1 MAADPIDERYD
12 EIVHGL
18 RALPGAPAELRGR
31 VLEVAAV
38 ADTPRPPRR
47 GLRLAVVMAL
57 LVAAFVAVISLTSG
71 GSGSKKSSGSSGG
84 SLEALPSRARPRA
97 AGKTLTTATHSARLG
112 QANRPFSRTKLRDS
126 GGLPITPG
134 RLTEVHASLRLRVP
148 SVDRLSQATTRAM
161 RITRSLGGFVQSVDY
176 GTPSGGN
183 GDAYL
188 TVRIPVGNVQKAV
201 TRFTA
206 LGSIL
211 SQHLSIR
218 DLQNQA
224 NAEELRILQLRQLAA
239 QLRAKLAGSLTPE
252 ERVAVQA
259 RLDAVRGQ
267 LRAKTGQHAGTLRQ
281 GRLSTFQLELTTRK
295 GAAAA
300 PSHPGRIG
308 RAARH
313 AYSALSKLL
322 AGLLYV
328 LIVLSPLLVLA
339 AAVLWGARYRRR
351 RVEQRLLAR
360 A

>member
-12 EIVHGL
+12 EIVRGL
-18 RALPGAPAELRGR
+18 RTLPGAPAELRGR
-31 VLEVAAV
+31 VLELAAV
-38 ADTPRPPRR
+38 ADTPRPRRR
-47 GLRLAVVMAL
+47 GLRIALALGLVV
-57 LVAAFVAVISLTSG
+57 VAAVAAISLTSG
-71 GSGSKKSSGSSGG
+71 GSRPGQQKLLAGEAATGG
-84 SLEALPSRARPRA
+84 KAATRA
-97 AGKTLTTATHSARLG
+97 ATPNRTVLAPTFHENP
-112 QANRPFSRTKLRDS
+112 QAV
-126 GGLPITPG
+126 GLPVTRG
-134 RLTEVHASLRLRVP
+134 RLTEVHASLRLRVK
-148 SVDRLSQATTRAM
+148 SVDRLSKATARAM

-224 NAEELRILQLRQLAA
+224 NAEVLRILQLRELAA
-239 QLRAKLAGSLTPE
+239 QLRAKLQGSLTPE

-259 RLDAVRGQ
+259 RLDAVRGL

-281 GRLSTFQLELTTRK
+281 GRLSTFELELTTRK
-295 GAAAA
+295 GAAAT

-308 RAARH
+308 RAAKH
-313 AYSALSKLL
+313 AFSALSKTI
-322 AGLLYV
+322 AGLLYA

>member
-1 MAADPIDERYD
+1 MATDAFDGRYD
-12 EIVHGL
+12 EIVRGL
-18 RALPGAPAELRGR
+18 RALPGAPEELRGR
-31 VLEVAAV
+31 VLELAAV
-38 ADTPRPPRR
+38 ADPPRPPRR
-47 GLRLAVVMAL
+47 GLRLVVVVAL
-57 LVAAFVAVISLTSG
+57 LVAALVAAISLTSG
-71 GSGSKKSSGSSGG
+71 GGSGTKKSASYGA
-84 SLEALPSRARPRA
+84 SLEARPAAAPGRTRA
-97 AGKTLTTATHSARLG
+97 KTFTTHSAQLG
-112 QANRPFSRTKLRDS
+112 QANRALNPTLHDS
-126 GGLPITPG
+126 VGLPITPG
-134 RLTEVHASLRLRVP
+134 RLTEVHAALRLRVRN
-148 SVDRLSQATTRAM
+148 VEGLSKATAHAM

-224 NAEELRILQLRQLAA
+224 NADELRILQLRQLAA

-259 RLDAVRGQ
+259 RLDAVRGL
-267 LRAKTGQHAGTLRQ
+267 LRAKSGQHAGTLRQ

-300 PSHPGRIG
+300 PSHPGPIE

-313 AYSALSKLL
+313 AFSALSTTI

>member
-1 MAADPIDERYD
+1 
-12 EIVHGL
+12 
-18 RALPGAPAELRGR
+18 
-31 VLEVAAV
+31 
-38 ADTPRPPRR
+38 
-47 GLRLAVVMAL
+47 
-57 LVAAFVAVISLTSG
+57 
-71 GSGSKKSSGSSGG
+71 
-84 SLEALPSRARPRA
+84 
-97 AGKTLTTATHSARLG
+97 
-112 QANRPFSRTKLRDS
+112 
-126 GGLPITPG
+126 
-134 RLTEVHASLRLRVP
+134 
-148 SVDRLSQATTRAM
+148 
-161 RITRSLGGFVQSVDY
+161 
-176 GTPSGGN
+176 
-183 GDAYL
+183 
-188 TVRIPVGNVQKAV
+188 VQKAV

-224 NAEELRILQLRQLAA
+224 NAEVLRILQLRQLAA

-281 GRLSTFQLELTTRK
+281 GRLSTFELELTTRK

-300 PSHPGRIG
+300 PAHPGRIG

-313 AYSALSKLL
+313 AFSALSKTI
-322 AGLLYV
+322 AGLLYA

-339 AAVLWGARYRRR
+339 AAVLWGARFRRR

>member
-12 EIVHGL
+12 EIVRGL

-31 VLEVAAV
+31 VLELAAV
-38 ADTPRPPRR
+38 ADTPRPRRR
-47 GLRLAVVMAL
+47 GLRIAIGLSLAVVAA
-57 LVAAFVAVISLTSG
+57 VAAISLTSG
-71 GSGSKKSSGSSGG
+71 GGSRSGQEKLAGAAAGG
-84 SLEALPSRARPRA
+84 GNKAATPQRA
-97 AGKTLTTATHSARLG
+97 APHRAVFAPATRQKLTDL
-112 QANRPFSRTKLRDS
+112 
-126 GGLPITPG
+126 GLPITPG
-134 RLTEVHASLRLRVP
+134 RLTEVHASLRLRVR
-148 SVDRLSQATTRAM
+148 SVDALSKATAHAM

-224 NAEELRILQLRQLAA
+224 NAEVLRILQLRQLAA
-239 QLRAKLAGSLTPE
+239 QLRAKLRGQLAPE

-259 RLDAVRGQ
+259 RLDAVRGL

-300 PSHPGRIG
+300 PSHPGPIE

-313 AYSALSKLL
+313 AFSALSKTI

-351 RVEQRLLAR
+351 RGEQRLLAR

>member
-12 EIVHGL
+12 EIVRGL

-31 VLEVAAV
+31 VLELAAA
-38 ADTPRPPRR
+38 ADAPRPRRR
-47 GLRLAVVMAL
+47 GLTLAVAIGLLAVA
-57 LVAAFVAVISLTSG
+57 LVAGIVLTSG
-71 GSGSKKSSGSSGG
+71 GSQPGQKAAGG
-84 SLEALPSRARPRA
+84 GGGEAARPATGATPHRA
-97 AGKTLTTATHSARLG
+97 VFAPLRQKPTAL
-112 QANRPFSRTKLRDS
+112 DS
-126 GGLPITPG
+126 GVQLPVSPG
-134 RLTEVHASLRLRVP
+134 RLTEVHASLRLRVS
-148 SVDRLSQATTRAM
+148 SVNRLSKATARAM
-161 RITRSLGGFVQSVDY
+161 KITRNLGGFVQSVDY

-188 TVRIPVGNVQKAV
+188 TVRIPVARVQQAV
-201 TRFTA
+201 ARFTT
-206 LGSIL
+206 LGTIL

-218 DLQNQA
+218 DLQDQS
-224 NAEELRILQLRQLAA
+224 NAEVLRILRLRQLAA
-239 QLRAKLAGSLTPE
+239 ELRAKLRGQLTPE

-259 RLDAVRGQ
+259 RLDAVRGL
-267 LRAKTGQHAGTLRQ
+267 LRAKTGQHAGTLRK

-300 PSHPGRIG
+300 PGHPGRIE

-313 AYSALSKLL
+313 ALHALATTI
-322 AGLLYV
+322 AGLLYA

>member
-1 MAADPIDERYD
+1 
-12 EIVHGL
+12 
-18 RALPGAPAELRGR
+18 
-31 VLEVAAV
+31 VLELAAV
-38 ADTPRPPRR
+38 ADTPRPRRR
-47 GLRLAVVMAL
+47 GLRLVVVIAL
-57 LVAAFVAVISLTSG
+57 LAAALVAAISLSSGG
-71 GSGSKKSSGSSGG
+71 GSGTKKSASSGA
-84 SLEALPSRARPRA
+84 SVEARPSLAPKRQRE
-97 AGKTLTTATHSARLG
+97 KTFTTATHSAGLPPVQG
-112 QANRPFSRTKLRDS
+112 AFNGSGSRAV
-126 GGLPITPG
+126 GLPISPG
-134 RLTEVHASLRLRVP
+134 RLTEVHASLQLRVRN
-148 SVDRLSQATTRAM
+148 VDGLSKATAHAM

-218 DLQNQA
+218 DLQDQA

-259 RLDAVRGQ
+259 RLDAVRGL
-267 LRAKTGQHAGTLRQ
+267 LRAKTGQHSGTLRQ
-281 GRLSTFQLELTTRK
+281 GRLSTFELELTTRK

-300 PSHPGRIG
+300 PAHPGRIG
-308 RAARH
+308 RAVRH
-313 AYSALSKLL
+313 AFSALSKTI
-322 AGLLYV
+322 AGALYA

-339 AAVLWGARYRRR
+339 AAVLWGERYRRR

>member
-1 MAADPIDERYD
+1 
-12 EIVHGL
+12 
-18 RALPGAPAELRGR
+18 
-31 VLEVAAV
+31 
-38 ADTPRPPRR
+38 
-47 GLRLAVVMAL
+47 
-57 LVAAFVAVISLTSG
+57 
-71 GSGSKKSSGSSGG
+71 
-84 SLEALPSRARPRA
+84 
-97 AGKTLTTATHSARLG
+97 
-112 QANRPFSRTKLRDS
+112 
-126 GGLPITPG
+126 
-134 RLTEVHASLRLRVP
+134 
-148 SVDRLSQATTRAM
+148 
-161 RITRSLGGFVQSVDY
+161 
-176 GTPSGGN
+176 
-183 GDAYL
+183 
-188 TVRIPVGNVQKAV
+188 VQKAV

-224 NAEELRILQLRQLAA
+224 NAEVLRILQLRQLAA

-259 RLDAVRGQ
+259 RLDAVRGL

-281 GRLSTFQLELTTRK
+281 GRLSTFELELTTRK

-300 PSHPGRIG
+300 PAHPGRIG

-313 AYSALSKLL
+313 AFSALSKTI

-339 AAVLWGARYRRR
+339 AAVLWGARFRRR

>member
-12 EIVHGL
+12 EIVRGL

-31 VLEVAAV
+31 VLELAAV
-38 ADTPRPPRR
+38 ADTPRPRRR
-47 GLRLAVVMAL
+47 GLRVAVVFTL
-57 LVAAFVAVISLTSG
+57 LVVAAVAAISLTSG
-71 GSGSKKSSGSSGG
+71 GGPRTEQRSAGG
-84 SLEALPSRARPRA
+84 NVAAFPSTGAQHRTALSPR
-97 AGKTLTTATHSARLG
+97 THSATFGR
-112 QANRPFSRTKLRDS
+112 NRALRDEA
-126 GGLPITPG
+126 LPITPG

-148 SVDRLSQATTRAM
+148 NVDGLSKATARAM

-206 LGSIL
+206 LGAIQA
-211 SQHLSIR
+211 QHLSIR

-224 NAEELRILQLRQLAA
+224 NAEVLRILQLRQLAA

-259 RLDAVRGQ
+259 RLDAVRGS
-267 LRAKTGQHAGTLRQ
+267 LRAKTGQHAGTLRE
-281 GRLSTFQLELTTRK
+281 GRLSTFELELTTRK

-313 AYSALSKLL
+313 AFSALSKTI

>member
-12 EIVHGL
+12 DIVRGL
-18 RALPGAPAELRGR
+18 RALPGAPEELHGR
-31 VLEVAAV
+31 VLELATAA
-38 ADTPRPPRR
+38 DRPRSRRR
-47 GLRLAVVMAL
+47 GLRLALGLGLAA
-57 LVAAFVAVISLTSG
+57 VAAIAAISLTSG
-71 GSGSKKSSGSSGG
+71 GSRPGQQKLAGEAASGG
-84 SLEALPSRARPRA
+84 KAATPQRATPHRAVFAPAARPH
-97 AGKTLTTATHSARLG
+97 LTDL
-112 QANRPFSRTKLRDS
+112 
-126 GGLPITPG
+126 GLPITPG
-134 RLTEVHASLRLRVP
+134 RLTEVHASLRLRVR
-148 SVDRLSQATTRAM
+148 SVDALSKATARTM

-211 SQHLSIR
+211 SQQLSIR

-239 QLRAKLAGSLTPE
+239 QLRAKLQGSLTPE

-259 RLDAVRGQ
+259 RLDAVRGL

-281 GRLSTFQLELTTRK
+281 GRLSTFELELTTRK
-295 GAAAA
+295 STAAA

-313 AYSALSKLL
+313 AFSALSKTI
-322 AGLLYV
+322 AGALYA
-328 LIVLSPLLVLA
+328 LIVLSPLLLLA

>member
-12 EIVHGL
+12 EIVRGL
-18 RALPGAPAELRGR
+18 RALPGAPADLRGR
-31 VLEVAAV
+31 VLELAAV
-38 ADTPRPPRR
+38 ADTPRPRRR
-47 GLRLAVVMAL
+47 GLTLAVAIGL
-57 LVAAFVAVISLTSG
+57 LVVAFVAGIALTSG
-71 GSGSKKSSGSSGG
+71 GSSSKKSSAGSFAARTAPAP
-84 SLEALPSRARPRA
+84 ERARA
-97 AGKTLTTATHSARLG
+97 KTLTTETHAQRAAGLNDS
-112 QANRPFSRTKLRDS
+112 S
-126 GGLPITPG
+126 GGGRARGIVALPVSPA
-134 RLTEVHASLRLRVP
+134 RLTEVHASLRLRV
-148 SVDRLSQATTRAM
+148 SSLDRLSKATARAM
-161 RITRSLGGFVQSVDY
+161 KITRRLGGFVQSVDY

-188 TVRIPVGNVQKAV
+188 TVRIPVAHVQQAV

-206 LGSIL
+206 LGTIL

-218 DLQNQA
+218 DLQDQA
-224 NAEELRILQLRQLAA
+224 NAEVLRILRLRQLAA
-239 QLRAKLAGSLTPE
+239 ELRAKLRGSLTPE

-259 RLDAVRGQ
+259 RLDAVRGL

-313 AYSALSKLL
+313 AFSALSKTI

-328 LIVLSPLLVLA
+328 LIVLSPVLVLA
-339 AAVLWGARYRRR
+339 AALLWGARYRRR
-351 RVEQRLLAR
+351 RDEQRLLAR

>member
-1 MAADPIDERYD
+1 MAAEPIDERYD
-12 EIVHGL
+12 EIVRGL
-18 RALPGAPAELRGR
+18 RALPSAPAELRGR
-31 VLEVAAV
+31 VLELAAV
-38 ADTPRPPRR
+38 ADTPRPRRR
-47 GLRLAVVMAL
+47 GLRVGVVFAL
-57 LVAAFVAVISLTSG
+57 LVVAAVAAISLTSG
-71 GSGSKKSSGSSGG
+71 GSRPGQKSAGAGG
-84 SLEALPSRARPRA
+84 AAERASRAATPHGARAKPAPR
-97 AGKTLTTATHSARLG
+97 LTT
-112 QANRPFSRTKLRDS
+112 LRQDAA
-126 GGLPITPG
+126 LPITPG
-134 RLTEVHASLRLRVP
+134 RLTEVHASLRLRVRN
-148 SVDRLSQATTRAM
+148 VDGLSKATARAM

-188 TVRIPVGNVQKAV
+188 TVRVPVGNVQKAV

-206 LGSIL
+206 LGAIQ

-224 NAEELRILQLRQLAA
+224 NAEVLRILQLRQLAA
-239 QLRAKLAGSLTPE
+239 QLRAKLQGSLAPE

-259 RLDAVRGQ
+259 RLDAVRGL
-267 LRAKTGQHAGTLRQ
+267 LRAKTGQHEGTLRE
-281 GRLSTFQLELTTRK
+281 GRLSTFELELTTRK

-313 AYSALSKLL
+313 AFSALSKTI

>member
-12 EIVHGL
+12 EIVRGL

-31 VLEVAAV
+31 VLELAAA
-38 ADTPRPPRR
+38 ADTPRPRRR
-47 GLRLAVVMAL
+47 GLRIALALGLVVVAG
-57 LVAAFVAVISLTSG
+57 VAAISLPSG
-71 GSGSKKSSGSSGG
+71 GSRSGQKSSGG
-84 SLEALPSRARPRA
+84 EALSGVRATPSATPHRAKLAPSV
-97 AGKTLTTATHSARLG
+97 ATFG
-112 QANRPFSRTKLRDS
+112 RDA
-126 GGLPITPG
+126 GLPIAPG
-134 RLTEVHASLRLRVP
+134 RLTEVHASLRLRVRN
-148 SVDRLSQATTRAM
+148 VDGLSKATAQAM
-161 RITRSLGGFVQSVDY
+161 RITRNLGGFVQSVDY

-188 TVRIPVGNVQKAV
+188 TVRIPVGNVQRAV
-201 TRFTA
+201 ARFAA

-218 DLQNQA
+218 DLQNQS
-224 NAEELRILQLRQLAA
+224 NAEVLRILQLRQLAA
-239 QLRAKLAGSLTPE
+239 QLRAKLQGSLTPE

-267 LRAKTGQHAGTLRQ
+267 PREKTGQHAGTPRE
-281 GRLSTFQLELTTRK
+281 GRLSTFELELTTRK
-295 GAAAA
+295 HAAAA

-313 AYSALSKLL
+313 AFSALSKTI
-322 AGLLYV
+322 AGLLYA

>member
-1 MAADPIDERYD
+1 MAADPIDERD
-12 EIVHGL
+12 DDIVRGL

-31 VLEVAAV
+31 VLELAAT
-38 ADTPRPPRR
+38 ADTPRPRR
-47 GLRLAVVMAL
+47 RSLQVALALGLVV
-57 LVAAFVAVISLTSG
+57 VAAVAAISLTSG
-71 GSGSKKSSGSSGG
+71 GSRSGQKSAGG
-84 SLEALPSRARPRA
+84 GGVAERPSRAATPHGARA
-97 AGKTLTTATHSARLG
+97 KLTPSLTTLRQDSA
-112 QANRPFSRTKLRDS
+112 
-126 GGLPITPG
+126 LPITPG
-134 RLTEVHASLRLRVP
+134 RLTEVHASLRLRVRN
-148 SVDRLSQATTRAM
+148 VDGLSKATARAM
-161 RITRSLGGFVQSVDY
+161 RITRNLGGFVQSVDY

-188 TVRIPVGNVQKAV
+188 TVRIPVGKVQQAV

-224 NAEELRILQLRQLAA
+224 NAEVLRILQLRQLAA
-239 QLRAKLAGSLTPE
+239 QLRAKLQGSLTPE

-259 RLDAVRGQ
+259 RLDAVRGL
-267 LRAKTGQHAGTLRQ
+267 LRAKTGQHAGTLRE

-300 PSHPGRIG
+300 PSHPGPIE

-313 AYSALSKLL
+313 AFSALSKTI
-322 AGLLYV
+322 AGLLYA

-339 AAVLWGARYRRR
+339 AAVLWGARFRRR